1 MIVNRPNEPAYA
13 GLGTYC
19 KVPLAL
25 TPEDLAGADVAIVGA
40 PFDEGVSNRPGTR
53 FGPRA
58 IRQADNF
65 PISPPSRPHMHVGID
80 PFAEIA
86 VVDYGD
92 AECMPADLARSHAAI
107 KQRVDE
113 ILAAGVIPIV
123 LGGDHSLG
131 SAAPS
136 E

>member
-1 MIVNRPNEPAYA
+1 MTNVNREREPAYA

-25 TPEDLAGADVAIVGA
+25 TPAELEGCDVAIVGA

-65 PISPPSRPHMHVGID
+65 PLSPPTPPHLGLGTD
-80 PFAEIA
+80 PSSLLR
-86 VVDYGD
+86 VVDCGHSV
-92 AECMPADLARSHAAI
+92 CTPGDLAPRH
-107 KQRVDE
+107 
-113 ILAAGVIPIV
+113 
-123 LGGDHSLG
+123 
-131 SAAPS
+131 
-136 E
+136 